1 MDLLLISVW
10 RPKFKNS
17 IQKYKISCLGQ
28 RLIAEYGPN
37 VDFSMESK
45 VYEIPHGNFGFH
57 VRDNASSQNIN
68 LMLTSIWKA
77 TCKEF
82 INKIKDFMFGTV
94 LIAEYGPNVD
104 SIWKAKCKE
113 FHWEIKDFM
122 FGTAL
127 NRRIWT

>member
-45 VYEIPHGNFGFH
+45 VYEIPHGNLGFH

-68 LMLTSIWKA
+68 LMLTS
-77 TCKEF
+77 
-82 INKIKDFMFGTV
+82 M
-94 LIAEYGPNVD
+94 
-104 SIWKAKCKE
+104 WKAKCKE
-113 FHWEIKDFM
+113 FHWKINDSMLEHSADSQNMDLMLTSVWRAKCKEFHR
-122 FGTAL
+122 
-127 NRRIWT
+127 NQ